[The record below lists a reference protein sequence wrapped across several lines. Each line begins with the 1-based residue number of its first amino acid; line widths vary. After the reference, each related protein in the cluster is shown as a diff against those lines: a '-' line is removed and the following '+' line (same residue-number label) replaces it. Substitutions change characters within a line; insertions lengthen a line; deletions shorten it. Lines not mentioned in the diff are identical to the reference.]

1 LTPVVAPTV
10 RQYNLSAEIDG
21 FFDFINRKYGFRPRF
36 TASNVQ
42 DVRAEHA
49 TDRTYS
55 RYAQGTGQPG
65 SVFGAVALSYQV
77 MISYSS
83 ATMAEQDLGIL
94 REEADRYGWNAIG
107 FSMTGQTMFEPVKM
121 MPRLTLT
128 MNFDII
134 PQGR

>member
-1 LTPVVAPTV
+1 
-10 RQYNLSAEIDG
+10 
-21 FFDFINRKYGFRPRF
+21 
-36 TASNVQ
+36 
-42 DVRAEHA
+42 
-49 TDRTYS
+49 
-55 RYAQGTGQPG
+55 
-65 SVFGAVALSYQV
+65 VFGAVALSYQV

-107 FSMTGQTMFEPVKM
+107 FSMTGQTMFEPIKM

-128 MNFDII
+128 LNFDII